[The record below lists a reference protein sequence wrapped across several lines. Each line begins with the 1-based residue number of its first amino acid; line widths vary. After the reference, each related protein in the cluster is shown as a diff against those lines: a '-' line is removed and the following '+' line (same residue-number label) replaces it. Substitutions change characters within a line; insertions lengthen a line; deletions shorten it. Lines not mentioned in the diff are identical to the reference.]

1 MKNKVALVI
10 VLLLALSILLPLLR
24 AQPQGPWVDEVDFFA
39 EKDPAK
45 VIDMLSKGD
54 MQIYFTEIRAD
65 PALMQKIKSDPNLKY
80 TYSYGL
86 YYDLTFNPVGPE
98 FPATGKLNPFSDPRI
113 REAMN
118 WLVDR
123 NYIANEIFGGL
134 AVPKW
139 LPIVNVF
146 PDYARIADTAKAL
159 EAKYSYDFEKAKAV
173 IFEEMSKLG
182 ATFKDGKWYYKG
194 SPVEITILIRT
205 EDHRKQIGD
214 YVADQ
219 LQKLGFTVIR
229 RYGTSRDLAP
239 LWIRG
244 NPADG
249 KWNIY
254 TGGWITTAVERDSA
268 SNFGFFYTPL
278 ASYMGPLWQA
288 YKPDPIFYEVATKL
302 WNGQFT
308 SMEERTQLIAKAAEL
323 ALKDSVRIWLVD
335 QIAPRVYRKEVQCAS
350 DFSAGFDNNLWPM
363 TLRYVGKE
371 GGTIKA
377 GMREVLVDPWNPVA
391 GTNWV
396 YDSVLLMAV
405 DDYAY
410 RTNPYTGLQMANRL
424 VSAEVYALKGI
435 VTQSS
440 SDWLKLTFV
449 DKVEV
454 PADAWYAYDVKTGKV
469 ITSGEA
475 GVKYAQ
481 VKIVANYGDVLGKIK
496 YHDGTTMTLAD
507 WLIGWPL
514 TFARVDPSSPLYD
527 KSAIA
532 SFQQWRDMMR
542 GWRIVSTSP
551 LVIEYYVN
559 YTALDAEA
567 IVFGFA
573 GWPSNPWH
581 MLAIGI
587 RAEEKGLLAFSAD
600 KAGEMNVEWMN
611 YIGGPSLDIL
621 SKMLSEA
628 QSEGYIP
635 FKAFMSNYVK
645 PDEVNARYT
654 ALKNWYQAHGHFYV
668 GAGPFYLDKVDY
680 NAHIAVLKANRNFPD
695 KADRW
700 SFLATP
706 PIPEVSVKVPDI
718 VVPGAEATF
727 TLNINVGG
735 KPYPTGRIDFVK
747 YMVLDAQ
754 GNVYAK
760 GVATPQAD
768 GVWIVKLSG
777 EDTGKLTPGSYRIL
791 TITLSKDVATPVLV
805 EKPFTVTSQIA
816 YFQTLLTQVQS
827 SLESKLGSLQAG
839 ITDVNNKVN
848 NLSSRVSGI
857 ESTLNMALALSV
869 VSLLLAIVALA
880 MGLRKPKTVEKTSQ
894 EATQVKS

>member
-1 MKNKVALVI
+1 MKTKLALLI
-10 VLLLALSILLPLLR
+10 VLIVSLSVILPLLK
-24 AQPQGPWVDEVDFFA
+24 AQPQGPWVDEVDFFQEA
-39 EKDPAK
+39 DAAK
-45 VIDMLSKGD
+45 VVNMLSKGD
-54 MQIYFTEIRAD
+54 MQIYFSDLRVD
-65 PALMQKIKSDPNLKY
+65 PTLMQKIKSDPNLAY

-98 FPATGKLNPFSDPRI
+98 FPATGQLNPFSDPKI

-118 WLVDR
+118 WLIDR
-123 NYIANEIFGGL
+123 NYIANEIMGGL

-146 PDYARIADTAKAL
+146 PDYARIADTAKML
-159 EAKYSYDFEKAKAV
+159 EAKYSYNPELAKQV
-173 IFEEMSKLG
+173 IFAEMAKLG
-182 ATFKDGKWYYKG
+182 ATYQDGKWYYKG
-194 SPVEITILIRT
+194 KPVVITILIRS
-205 EDHRKQIGD
+205 DDPNRKQIGD

-219 LQKLGFTVIR
+219 LEKLGFTVNR
-229 RYGTSRDLAP
+229 KYGSSRDLSP

-244 NPADG
+244 KPADG

-254 TGGWITTAVERDSA
+254 TGGWITTAIERDS
-268 SNFGFFYTPL
+268 SGNFGFFYTPL

-288 YKPDPIFYEVATKL
+288 YKPDPIFYEIATKL
-302 WNGQFT
+302 WNGQFK
-308 SMEERTQLIAKAAEL
+308 SLEERTALMAKAAEL
-323 ALKDSVRIWLVD
+323 ALQDSVRIWLVD
-335 QIAPRVYRKEVQCAS
+335 QIVPWVYRKEVQCAS
-350 DFSAGFDNNLWPM
+350 DFSAGFDNNLWPF

-396 YDSVLLMAV
+396 YDAVLLNAV
-405 DDYAY
+405 DDYAS
-410 RTNPYTGLQMANRL
+410 RTNPYTGLPMANRL
-424 VSAEVYALKGI
+424 VSAEVYVLKGI
-435 VTQSS
+435 VTGSS
-440 SDWLKLTFV
+440 SNWLKLTFV
-449 DKVEV
+449 DKVDV
-454 PADAWYAYDVKTGKV
+454 PPDAWYAYDVKSGKV

-475 GVKYAQ
+475 GVKSAQ

-496 YHDGTTMTLAD
+496 YQDGTTMTLAD

-527 KSAIA
+527 PSAKA
-532 SFQQWRDMMR
+532 AFDQWRQQMQ

-559 YTALDAEA
+559 YTALDAEY

-600 KAGEMNVEWMN
+600 KASSMNVEWMN
-611 YIGGPSLDIL
+611 YIGGPSLEIL
-621 SKMLSEA
+621 SKMLDEA

-635 FKAFMSNYVK
+635 FKAFMSKYTNA
-645 PDEVNARYT
+645 DEAKARYG

-668 GAGPFYLDKVDY
+668 GTGPFILDKVDY
-680 NAHIAVLKANRNFPD
+680 NAHTAVLKAYRD
-695 KADRW
+695 YTYKADRW
-700 SFLATP
+700 AFLASP
-706 PIPEVSVKVPDI
+706 PIPEVSVKAPDV
-718 VVPGAEATF
+718 VVPGAQATF
-727 TLNINVGG
+727 TVNVNVKGQ
-735 KPYPTGRIDFVK
+735 PYPKDRIDFVK

-760 GVATPQAD
+760 GVATAQAD
-768 GVWIVKLSG
+768 GVWVITLSP
-777 EDTGKLTPGSYRIL
+777 EDTGKLTPGSYRML
-791 TITLSKDVATPVLV
+791 TITLSKDVAVPALV

-816 YFQTLLTQVQS
+816 YFQTLLAQTQS
-827 SLESKLGSLQAG
+827 AIESKIGSVQAG
-839 ITDVNNKVN
+839 VTNLNDQVNS
-848 NLSSRVSGI
+848 LTTRVSGL
-857 ESTLNMALALSV
+857 ESTVNIALA
-869 VSLLLAIVALA
+869 VSILGIIVAAAALYMA
-880 MGLRKPKTVEKTSQ
+880 SKKPKTQSTS
-894 EATQVKS
+894 A